1 MKAARLLAGWRWQ
14 LAAAAVA
21 LLGVGLRLAHWPSV
35 FSDGGFAAPG
45 TDPYYHLRR
54 AALLLTE
61 WPNLVSFDP
70 AVSYPAGA
78 TLPWPPGFDLL
89 LAGPGWLGGTAGS
102 LAGWGALLLPLLG
115 GLGIYLL
122 MRLARS
128 AFGPGCA
135 LLAGLWLAGLHD
147 AIDLT
152 QAGRIDHHGLVAPLF
167 LAAFLAAGRAA
178 AADRLRACVLWAALS
193 AATVALAVASIP
205 LSPPVFY
212 LPIFA
217 ALVALRFD
225 DRNDRIVRAKRAALA
240 CHGLTAAAVLVVVLL
255 VGDLHTRPFALYLPS
270 LFTVL
275 LFGLAAAVGWLVFLP
290 RRRLSIGAAGLLAG
304 LAVLALAVPAVWTP
318 LREALAIATG
328 AASSYAMAD
337 EARSLLAAGELI
349 TSSGATARYTY
360 LIVLAPVMWL
370 AMLLAVRRDR
380 PWRFE
385 RLLVLAYGL
394 LGLGLLLVQAR
405 FAEYAAPAVALL
417 FAWALLRGGALFVRF
432 ARQAPSRTRVGIYA
446 ACLIGLLAVALAPLG
461 SSLHAF
467 MSRDPAARP
476 RSLLAFLERA
486 EPRLAGRP
494 GTLGYG
500 VLTSWLDA
508 HPFLYATGRPVM
520 VSSFG
525 TRDADRM
532 NRIGFSIL
540 LADDERTAW
549 QRLRA
554 HDIRY
559 LLVSSIHREINT
571 MARMAGLEARLMA
584 VATGVVDGRF
594 VRSYQPLRPF
604 RHCLHTRLFLGDGAG
619 RPAGGVEHRGLAHF
633 RLLAESHQRLHLFGA
648 EVPRFRLFEVV
659 PGARLRGR
667 APPNTAVRLRLP
679 LETETGRAFDYRR
692 RIRAGADGRFE
703 LGVPYATPGPGR
715 DTPARGPY
723 RLRLGEARATVEV
736 TPAQVRNGAG
746 VPVVCATPDAV
757 DSPAGLGH
765 DGATAPTAPN
775 DGGP

>member
-1 MKAARLLAGWRWQ
+1 MKAARLLEGWRWQ
-14 LAAAAVA
+14 LGAAAVA
-21 LLGVGLRLAHWPSV
+21 LLGVGLRLAHWPLV
-35 FSDGGFAAPG
+35 FADGRFAAPG

-54 AALLLTE
+54 AALLLAE

-89 LAGPGWLGGTAGS
+89 LAGPGWLDGAAAA
-102 LAGWGALLLPLLG
+102 LAGWGALLPPLLG

-167 LAAFLAAGRAA
+167 LGAFLAAGRAA
-178 AADRLRACVLWAALS
+178 AADRLRACLLWGALC
-193 AATVALAVASIP
+193 ALAVALAVASIP

-212 LPIFA
+212 LPLFA
-217 ALVALRFD
+217 ALVALRFS
-225 DRNDRIVRAKRAALA
+225 DRTGRARRAALA
-240 CHGLTAAAVLVVVLL
+240 CHGLTTAAVLLVVLL

-290 RRRLSIGAAGLLAG
+290 RRRLWIGAVGLLAG
-304 LAVLALAVPAVWTP
+304 LGVLALAVPATWVP
-318 LREALAIATG
+318 LREALAIASG
-328 AASSYAMAD
+328 ATSSYAMAD
-337 EARSLLAAGELI
+337 EARSLLAGGELL
-349 TSSGATARYTY
+349 TSSGAIGRYTY
-360 LIVLAPVMWL
+360 LIVLAPVFWL
-370 AMLLAVRRDR
+370 AMLLAVRRHR

-417 FAWALLRGGALFVRF
+417 FAWAMLHGGAVFVRF

-461 SSLHAF
+461 TSLHAF
-467 MSRDPAARP
+467 MGRDPTARP

-494 GTLGYG
+494 GTLHYG

-559 LLVSSIHREINT
+559 LLVSSIHRQINT
-571 MARMAGLEARLMA
+571 MARMAGLDRRLME
-584 VATGVVDGRF
+584 VATGVADGRF
-594 VRSYQPLRPF
+594 VRRYQPLQPF

-619 RPAGGVEHRGLAHF
+619 RRAGGVDHRGLAHF
-633 RLLAESHQRLHLFGA
+633 RLLAESRQRIHLFGA

-667 APPNTAVRLRLP
+667 APPNASVRLRLP
-679 LETETGRAFDYRR
+679 LVTETGRAFDYRR
-692 RIRAGADGRFE
+692 QIQAGPDGRFE

-715 DTPARGPY
+715 HTPARGPY
-723 RLRLGEARATVEV
+723 RLRLGDGRATVEV
-736 TPAQVRNGAG
+736 TLAQVRSGAG
-746 VPVVCATPDAV
+746 VAVVCATPDAV

-765 DGATAPTAPN
+765 DGATAPT